1 MVNNGWLDQCN
12 VTALLELNPR
22 FTLSEVLHNPSGK
35 SALVYQYR
43 LDASLNEDV
52 AWNDF
57 YIQMDMLKRLEQ
69 VGALSLLSYG
79 QHRIDEGV
87 SSYFVAVEKPSQF
100 RRWDQAYPD
109 ILRLDLSKR
118 IRIWMD
124 LVEHIAQI
132 HGILS
137 YHGRL
142 CPEDV
147 WIELAEK
154 GGRANYIF
162 PGIQQWRM
170 KQFFSL
176 EEDWSCCADYTTRT
190 SMKKSYR
197 SASDDRYASGCFL
210 FTLVFPG
217 KSIPDSDQALHA
229 YESEC
234 DSGLFTILSALW
246 DSVKETPLSVILEMA
261 NRYLSQK
268 MDEVVWTVG
277 WHADE
282 SAGLLQRSDLSRE
295 EWEQRFWTDAA
306 PESYLYSRF
315 DSQNRRML
323 LYVIGSTYEW
333 IFQVNAGK
341 QGGPD
346 LIIQDCGEKSPFER
360 ERAKER
366 AKRFRGG
373 WTFDRRSDS
382 KTSGISLL
390 EYIKSESIMSNSK
403 RAQNR
408 QTREVFDQWED
419 VLRLQLE
426 RLNADDKRY
435 AYREWRLIEDG
446 SVLEVQLLVER
457 QLSFAAGTE
466 MMFVTDKA
474 QHPAGRYIRQEGNKV
489 YLETV
494 RDYGSEELPELGD
507 LCENTQREKIQLNR
521 QRQVLQQFRMGRK
534 INRLLLEHLVEP
546 AHANTYP
553 ASTISTYQN
562 VNQDQKLALQAALGA
577 ESIFVLQGP
586 PGTGKTTW
594 ITELMLQIYRREPK
608 ARILLASQ
616 SNVAI
621 DHAFSKFMKIV
632 EQHAHEFRQAPIAV
646 RIGNEKIGESVQ
658 QWTID
663 PALQRWVEHLE
674 DNVDGKIWSI
684 MDRIQDPARYNRVLD
699 IYNDWKTMFGKED
712 EMKPLFLAQSPTLI
726 GATCMGSYPLYQWD
740 LSFDW
745 VIIDEAGRATPP
757 ESLLP
762 SINGKKVV
770 FVGDHKQLPPVIDR
784 FLDEAGEDKL
794 KINSLKVSLFE
805 DLFKRIHTDSRATLQ
820 TQYRM
825 HPAIA
830 RMVSALFY
838 SDTPLKPGCTEEE
851 RASGIYDWKPI
862 TWIRTDDHQQA
873 AEKQLGTSYFNLA
886 EVNAVQN
893 ALLNLDKC
901 LENTGTRKS
910 VAVITGYMPQ
920 RNKLRE
926 AIDVLNLEHLEV
938 EVDTVDAFQG
948 READLVLYSMVR
960 NNSERNLGFL
970 RDERRMNV
978 ALSRARE
985 LLVMIGSTEMAR
997 GLTPQHIV
1005 RGIYDYIATDR
1016 DAAIRSWK
1024 ELQP

>member
-1 MVNNGWLDQCN
+1 M
-12 VTALLELNPR
+12 
-22 FTLSEVLHNPSGK
+22 
-35 SALVYQYR
+35 
-43 LDASLNEDV
+43 
-52 AWNDF
+52 
-57 YIQMDMLKRLEQ
+57 
-69 VGALSLLSYG
+69 
-79 QHRIDEGV
+79 
-87 SSYFVAVEKPSQF
+87 
-100 RRWDQAYPD
+100 
-109 ILRLDLSKR
+109 
-118 IRIWMD
+118 
-124 LVEHIAQI
+124 
-132 HGILS
+132 
-137 YHGRL
+137 
-142 CPEDV
+142 
-147 WIELAEK
+147 
-154 GGRANYIF
+154 
-162 PGIQQWRM
+162 
-170 KQFFSL
+170 
-176 EEDWSCCADYTTRT
+176 
-190 SMKKSYR
+190 
-197 SASDDRYASGCFL
+197 
-210 FTLVFPG
+210 
-217 KSIPDSDQALHA
+217 
-229 YESEC
+229 
-234 DSGLFTILSALW
+234 FTILSALW

-295 EWEQRFWTDAA
+295 EWEQRFGTDAA

-507 LCENTQREKIQLNR
+507 LCENTQRKIQLNR

-577 ESIFVLQGP
+577 ESIFYCKDRPARAKRHGLRNSCCKFIAVS
-586 PGTGKTTW
+586 
-594 ITELMLQIYRREPK
+594 RRP
-608 ARILLASQ
+608 
-616 SNVAI
+616 
-621 DHAFSKFMKIV
+621 AFCWHRSPMWPSIMPSKFMKIV

-684 MDRIQDPARYNRVLD
+684 MDRIQDPARYNRVLTF
-699 IYNDWKTMFGKED
+699 IT
-712 EMKPLFLAQSPTLI
+712 I
-726 GATCMGSYPLYQWD
+726 GRRC
-740 LSFDW
+740 
-745 VIIDEAGRATPP
+745 
-757 ESLLP
+757 
-762 SINGKKVV
+762 
-770 FVGDHKQLPPVIDR
+770 
-784 FLDEAGEDKL
+784 
-794 KINSLKVSLFE
+794 
-805 DLFKRIHTDSRATLQ
+805 
-820 TQYRM
+820 
-825 HPAIA
+825 
-830 RMVSALFY
+830 SA
-838 SDTPLKPGCTEEE
+838 KMM
-851 RASGIYDWKPI
+851 R
-862 TWIRTDDHQQA
+862 
-873 AEKQLGTSYFNLA
+873 
-886 EVNAVQN
+886 
-893 ALLNLDKC
+893 
-901 LENTGTRKS
+901 
-910 VAVITGYMPQ
+910 
-920 RNKLRE
+920 
-926 AIDVLNLEHLEV
+926 
-938 EVDTVDAFQG
+938 
-948 READLVLYSMVR
+948 
-960 NNSERNLGFL
+960 
-970 RDERRMNV
+970 
-978 ALSRARE
+978 
-985 LLVMIGSTEMAR
+985 
-997 GLTPQHIV
+997 
-1005 RGIYDYIATDR
+1005 
-1016 DAAIRSWK
+1016 
-1024 ELQP
+1024 